1 MHQSTFKYYR
11 CVLMLW
17 EGARL
22 PEPCQFTA
30 YCKNTLKLAAVPSHL
45 LSLSGISISSP
56 VSTSGHNMQWSS
68 TCCSLSLMGICKGWG
83 VDTGAQSPPAHCL
96 SQMYTDRNMKLS
108 QNTDVWLCCHCL
120 TLALYFLYHVCWI
133 ESFFLGL
140 DLGSSCYC
148 ISS

>member
-1 MHQSTFKYYR
+1 MHQSTVKYYR

-17 EGARL
+17 EGARYQSPANWQL
-22 PEPCQFTA
+22 IVRIPSNWQQYHPTCCLCQGSAF
-30 YCKNTLKLAAVPSHL
+30 LALSPLQDTICREAAPAALVSL
-45 LSLSGISISSP
+45 LS
-56 VSTSGHNMQWSS
+56 
-68 TCCSLSLMGICKGWG
+68 ICKGWR

-133 ESFFLGL
+133 ESFFLGP